1 MIGEAIVP
9 PATERSLLLRRVS
22 VTEKDHLFRQVEQ
35 LGFAFARIRE
45 LILGGELALAR
56 TGLRQLAGQTGV
68 DLEVLGVLA
77 PESLLQVM
85 MGSGEGNLEKLIPAV
100 EVLFLKGELEES
112 VGQVGRSSQSY
123 AKAALL
129 ARQVRAGLG
138 EGADPALKARL
149 EEVFR
154 MIDERTP

>member
-1 MIGEAIVP
+1 M
-9 PATERSLLLRRVS
+9 TER
-22 VTEKDHLFRQVEQ
+22 DHLFRQVEQ

-56 TGLRQLAGQTGV
+56 TGLRQLAGQSGV
-68 DLEVLGVLA
+68 DLEVLEVLA

-112 VGQVGRSSQSY
+112 VGEVRRSSRSY

-129 ARQVRAGLG
+129 ARQVRACLG
-138 EGADPALKARL
+138 EGVDPALKARL

-154 MIDERTP
+154 MIEERTP

>member
-1 MIGEAIVP
+1 M
-9 PATERSLLLRRVS
+9 
-22 VTEKDHLFRQVEQ
+22 TEKDHLFRQVEQ

-56 TGLRQLAGQTGV
+56 TGLRQLAGQSGV
-68 DLEVLGVLA
+68 DLEVLEVLA

-100 EVLFLKGELEES
+100 EVLFLKGELEEM
-112 VGQVGRSSQSY
+112 VGQSGRSSQSY

-129 ARQVRAGLG
+129 AWQVRASLG
-138 EGADPALKARL
+138 EDSDPALKARL

-154 MIDERTP
+154 MIEERTP